1 MGVEFCIWIWR
12 MYRSRRKQERLEH
25 MKRGLPANELRNI
38 PQKSNVSKGPQPV
51 R

>member
-12 MYRSRRKQERLEH
+12 MYRSRRKQERLLH
-25 MKRGLPANELRNI
+25 TKQGLQAKELRNI
-38 PQKSNVSKGPQPV
+38 PQKSNVSKDPQPV